1 MASPLRGRTAFGA
14 ALALSVG
21 LCQLSATSVTRSQ
34 TPATPALRDLSSIA
48 QLQTAFDEDREKV
61 RVLLLLSPT

>member
-1 MASPLRGRTAFGA
+1 MASPLRGRTAFGT

-21 LCQLSATSVTRSQ
+21 LYQLSATGVTRSQ
-34 TPATPALRDLSSIA
+34 TPVPPALRDLSTIA